1 MMFKLLHQIYYSNLT
16 MQPMINNN
24 LTMPPMINNDKT
36 AYKTTF
42 INKLEWE
49 ALDPTDNS
57 KSVCTRDITT
67 RPEMAPNN

>member
-1 MMFKLLHQIYYSNLT
+1 
-16 MQPMINNN
+16 
-24 LTMPPMINNDKT
+24 MINNDKT